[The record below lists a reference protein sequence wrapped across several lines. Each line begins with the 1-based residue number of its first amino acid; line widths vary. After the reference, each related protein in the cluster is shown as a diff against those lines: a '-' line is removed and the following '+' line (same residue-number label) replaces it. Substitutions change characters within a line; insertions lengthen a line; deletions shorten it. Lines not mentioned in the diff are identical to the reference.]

1 MVAQPAPQANCGSC
15 GTKQPRRFEWRL
27 FPLSSKETGAKHI
40 AVVIYS
46 LRGGG
51 AERVTV
57 DLCRYL
63 RDSGR
68 EVTLLTLS
76 GDDPDAYAF
85 PEGVRRER
93 MEVRRVAYSPL
104 QTIWYFFS
112 RIAAMRRKLRAIE
125 PDVVVSFMDLVN
137 VWTLLCLFGTGIP
150 VIVSERI
157 HPAYNSITRAWK
169 VARRL
174 IYPIADAV
182 TVQTEEG
189 AEWFRRWTWV
199 RRLAVVPNAV
209 RYSTESGVQVNE
221 ATTAVSCPFI
231 LAIGRLAKQKGF
243 DLLLDAFHRSGLIQ
257 MGWSLTI
264 LGIGPE
270 RSALEQQ
277 AARLGISRAVTMP
290 GFVDVTPWLKQADL
304 FVLSSRFEGFP
315 NVLVEAMQMRRAC
328 ISFACPSGP
337 RELIESNR
345 NGVLVPVEDIN
356 GLSEALQRL
365 AADPDLRDRLGA
377 EASRVS
383 ERFSPALVYGRW
395 LSLIDAVATQN
406 ATIFWQRSRNARSA
420 QNG

>member
-1 MVAQPAPQANCGSC
+1 MEVV
-15 GTKQPRRFEWRL
+15 
-27 FPLSSKETGAKHI
+27 PLSSKKAGAQHV

-51 AERVTV
+51 AERVVV

-68 EVTLLTLS
+68 KTTLLTLC
-76 GDDPDAYAF
+76 GDDPDAYAV

-93 MEVRRVAYSPL
+93 MEVRRVDYSPL
-104 QTIWYFFS
+104 QTIRYFLG
-112 RIAAMRRKLRAIE
+112 RIAAMRRKLRALE
-125 PDVVVSFMDLVN
+125 PDVVVSFLDLVN
-137 VWTLLCLFGTGIP
+137 VWTLLSLFGTGIP

-169 VARRL
+169 AARRL
-174 IYPIADAV
+174 IYPTADAV

-189 AEWFRRWTWV
+189 AEWFRRWTRV
-199 RRLAVVPNAV
+199 KRLVVVPNAV
-209 RYSTESGVQVNE
+209 RYSQESGVQADE
-221 ATTAVSCPFI
+221 AAATVGRPFI
-231 LAIGRLAKQKGF
+231 LAIGRFTKQKGF
-243 DLLLDAFHRSGLIQ
+243 DLLLEAFHRSGLMQI
-257 MGWSLTI
+257 GWSLAI
-264 LGIGPE
+264 LGEGPE
-270 RSALEQQ
+270 LSALEQQ
-277 AARLGISRAVTMP
+277 AAQLGIAPALTMP

-337 RELIESNR
+337 RDLIENNR
-345 NGVLVPVEDIN
+345 NGLLVAAEDVG

-365 AADPDLRDRLGA
+365 AADPGLRERLGA

-383 ERFSPALVYGRW
+383 EQFSPALVYGKW
-395 LSLIDAVATQN
+395 LSLIDAVATGN
-406 ATIFWQRSRNARSA
+406 ITILRRHSRNDRSA
-420 QNG
+420 

>member
-1 MVAQPAPQANCGSC
+1 M
-15 GTKQPRRFEWRL
+15 EI
-27 FPLSSKETGAKHI
+27 FPLSSNKIGAQRI

-76 GDDPDAYAF
+76 GDDPDAYAP

-112 RIAAMRRKLRAIE
+112 RIAAMRRKLRALE

-150 VIVSERI
+150 VIVSERV
-157 HPAYNSITRAWK
+157 HPAYNSISRAWK

-174 IYPIADAV
+174 IYPMADAV

-189 AEWFRRWTWV
+189 AEWFRHWTRV
-199 RRLAVVPNAV
+199 KRLVVVPNAV
-209 RYSTESGVQVNE
+209 RYSQETDVEVNE
-221 ATTAVSCPFI
+221 ATATVSQPFA
-231 LAIGRLAKQKGF
+231 LAIGRFEKQKGF
-243 DLLLDAFHRSGLIQ
+243 DLLLDAFHRSGLMQI
-257 MGWSLTI
+257 GWSLAI
-264 LGIGPE
+264 LGKGPE
-270 RSALEQQ
+270 RPALEQQ
-277 AARLGISRAVTMP
+277 AAELGIAPALTMP
-290 GFVDVTPWLKQADL
+290 GFVDVASWLKQADL

-337 RELIESNR
+337 RDLIENNR
-345 NGVLVPVEDIN
+345 NGLLVPVEDVD
-356 GLSEALQRL
+356 GLSEALKCL
-365 AADPDLRDRLGA
+365 AADRGLRERLGV
-377 EASRVS
+377 EASKVS
-383 ERFSPALVYGRW
+383 ERFSPALVYGKW
-395 LSLIDAVATQN
+395 LSLIDAVAAGN
-406 ATIFWQRSRNARSA
+406 VTIFWRSSSNARSA